1 MMQIVN
7 FILPDTLEQKVR
19 DELAKIATDGLQE
32 GDLRKQK
39 LAFGTIYLSPHSNDP
54 RKVAEEIIRVKEII
68 QAVFEDED

>member
-7 FILPDTLEQKVR
+7 FILPDALEQKVR
-19 DELAKIATDGLQE
+19 DELAKIATDGLRE

-39 LAFGTIYLSPHSNDP
+39 LAIGMICLSPHSTDP